1 MNDWNEVS
9 YKCKIKALEADL
21 ADFRSGELYLSLRKN
36 YEQIISEKDR
46 EIERLKKER
55 DSFSFSRRRI
65 TEKWLDVIADVDKEH
80 QKEIKALKDV
90 IMQLIDINITL
101 KNNYDEMSEKYKQ
114 KNHEY
119 YDTAAKLDDANGV
132 IQKLQA
138 QVNHNYE
145 NSSLPSSKC
154 INRKKITNNR
164 ERTGKKPG
172 AQPGHKHHPRR
183 KLTPTEVK
191 VIPPDDKFSDT
202 GRYVPTGKTITKQ
215 VIGIT
220 VQATVTEYRTE
231 EFYDRKTGHNVHA
244 KFPDG
249 VTDDV
254 NYDGSLK
261 AAAFMLNNYCNVSLE
276 KTSGFISDLTN
287 GELRPSVG
295 MINGLCHEFSE
306 KSREEQDAI
315 FKSLLDAPVIH
326 ADGTTVRVNG
336 ENKQVFV
343 CCIDGKTMYF
353 ARESKGHEGVKG
365 TPVETF
371 GGIIVHDHDKTY
383 YNYGSDHQECMVH
396 ILRYLKDSIENEPNL
411 TWNSEMHSLIQE
423 MIHEVNISEN
433 KIVSPE
439 KAEEFSRRYDEIV
452 MKAEN
457 EYADEPPGDY
467 YRDGYNLYRRMKKYK
482 HNHLLFLEN
491 PNVDAD
497 NNLSERKAR
506 IIKGKC
512 NQAISLRSFEHLEDY
527 CDCLSVMDN
536 LRENNF
542 DSIYDSMI
550 LIFQN
555 LPNKNSSH
563 INNTD
568 NSTGCE

>member
-1 MNDWNEVS
+1 MTDWDEVS
-9 YKCKIKALEADL
+9 YKCKIKALEAEL
-21 ADFRSGELYLSLRKN
+21 AAFHSDEAYLSLRKE

-65 TEKWLDVIADVDKEH
+65 TENWLDVFAEADKEH
-80 QKEIKALKDV
+80 QKELKRLKEA
-90 IMQLIDINITL
+90 ILELIDINIAL
-101 KNNYDEMSEKYKQ
+101 KNKYVELKEKYRQ
-114 KNHEY
+114 KNQEY
-119 YDTAAKLDDANGV
+119 YDTAAKLDDADGV

-164 ERTGKKPG
+164 ERTGRKPG
-172 AQPGHKHHPRR
+172 AQPGHEHHPRR
-183 KLTPTEVK
+183 KLTPTEIK
-191 VIPPDDKFSDT
+191 IIPPDDRFSDT
-202 GRYVPTGKTITKQ
+202 DRYVPTGKTITKQ
-215 VIGIT
+215 LIGIT
-220 VQATVTEYRTE
+220 VQAAVAEYRTE
-231 EFYDRKTGHNVHA
+231 EFYDRKTGHNVHT
-244 KFPDG
+244 KFPEG

-276 KTSGFISDLTN
+276 KTSGFISDLTK

-295 MINGLCHEFSE
+295 MINGLCREFAE

-315 FKSLLDAPVIH
+315 FKSLLDSPVMH

-343 CCIDGKTMYF
+343 CCIDGAAMYF
-353 ARESKGHEGVKG
+353 ARESKGHEGIKG

-371 GGIIVHDHDKTY
+371 GGILVHDHDKTY
-383 YNYGSDHQECMVH
+383 YGYGSDHQECMVH
-396 ILRYLKDSIENEPNL
+396 ILRYLKDSIENEPER

-433 KIVSPE
+433 KAVSPE
-439 KAEEFSRRYDEIV
+439 KAQEFDRRYDEIV
-452 MKAEN
+452 KKAEN

-467 YRDGYNLYRRMKKYK
+467 YRDGYNLYRRMAEYK

-512 NQAISLRSFEHLEDY
+512 NQAISLRSFEHLEYY
-527 CDCLSVMDN
+527 CDSLSVMDK
-536 LRENNF
+536 LRENDS
-542 DSIYDSMI
+542 DSIYDAI
-550 LIFQN
+550 TLIFQKLSN
-555 LPNKNSSH
+555 RSRTHSNVNDK
-563 INNTD
+563 
-568 NSTGCE
+568 STECI